1 MKRILYAVLDWGL
14 GHATRSM
21 VLIDYLVQCG
31 VEVHLASSGSAAV
44 LLRQTF
50 PQLPFLPLPPYQ
62 ISYSKGLA
70 QVWHLT
76 KQVPAML
83 HTIQQE
89 HQALQTYLQKV
100 PISGIISDHRYGI
113 WDSQLPSV
121 FVGHQLA
128 LILPPA
134 LEIFRKGLY
143 RYHMHWLRHFD
154 QIWIPDVEGEE
165 NLSGKLTHEFALP
178 SRAKFVGPLSRFMLG
193 SEKKKHKSTQEVDVL
208 AILSGPEPQRT
219 LLEQKIRQ
227 AFSTMHGKKILIQG
241 KPASQKSEESQNLK
255 VFPHLPHADFL
266 ELLSQTPV
274 VISRSGYSSIMDYA
288 YLGLQNIIC
297 VPTPGQTE
305 QEYLGRY
312 LHEKQAILTVSQSSL
327 KLSEAI
333 LEVENYQ
340 GFDSMD
346 RKEMYQP
353 VLDDFLSTI

>member
-1 MKRILYAVLDWGL
+1 
-14 GHATRSM
+14 
-21 VLIDYLVQCG
+21 
-31 VEVHLASSGSAAV
+31 
-44 LLRQTF
+44 
-50 PQLPFLPLPPYQ
+50 
-62 ISYSKGLA
+62 
-70 QVWHLT
+70 
-76 KQVPAML
+76 
-83 HTIQQE
+83 
-89 HQALQTYLQKV
+89 
-100 PISGIISDHRYGI
+100 
-113 WDSQLPSV
+113 
-121 FVGHQLA
+121 
-128 LILPPA
+128 
-134 LEIFRKGLY
+134 
-143 RYHMHWLRHFD
+143 
-154 QIWIPDVEGEE
+154 
-165 NLSGKLTHEFALP
+165 
-178 SRAKFVGPLSRFMLG
+178 
-193 SEKKKHKSTQEVDVL
+193 
-208 AILSGPEPQRT
+208 
-219 LLEQKIRQ
+219 
-227 AFSTMHGKKILIQG
+227 MHGKKILIQG

-353 VLDDFLSTI
+353 VLDDFLSTIW